1 MQQYVQSMDR
11 INTSK
16 QKKQKHAFFVKK
28 GKRQESGEII
38 LSASLIYILF
48 GTKILLNKMISKEL
62 YCQA

>member
-1 MQQYVQSMDR
+1 MYRVWIGEIQA
-11 INTSK
+11 SK
-16 QKKQKHAFFVKK
+16 KTKTCIFRQK

-48 GTKILLNKMISKEL
+48 GTKILLNKMISKKL